1 MLNLALFFGLSAQA
15 WSVKEN
21 SAGEPLRWGIDAVEF
36 WVNPAGSPG
45 LSETELDAAV
55 AQCVAQW
62 HEVYPDEVQLIYKGF
77 TSAVRKVDY
86 TDDMNVIFF
95 EDVWSEDLDPSL
107 LGVTWVWSIDGG
119 EITNF
124 DIEVNTEHHRWST
137 DGANGTNDFANMLTH
152 ELGHALGLGH
162 SEAHSAT
169 MSATTWPGELDK
181 RTLDT
186 DDRAGAAWLYS
197 QPLPEPVQIGG
208 CAGQVL
214 GSELALAVPGI
225 FLWGL
230 MRRRRG
236 AVHLS

>member
-1 MLNLALFFGLSAQA
+1 MSA
-15 WSVKEN
+15 
-21 SAGEPLRWGIDAVEF
+21 P
-36 WVNPAGSPG
+36 PA
-45 LSETELDAAV
+45 T
-55 AQCVAQW
+55 
-62 HEVYPDEVQLIYKGF
+62 
-77 TSAVRKVDY
+77 
-86 TDDMNVIFF
+86 
-95 EDVWSEDLDPSL
+95 
-107 LGVTWVWSIDGG
+107 
-119 EITNF
+119 
-124 DIEVNTEHHRWST
+124 
-137 DGANGTNDFANMLTH
+137 
-152 ELGHALGLGH
+152 
-162 SEAHSAT
+162 AT

-236 AVHLS
+236 ADLLS